1 MEKYIVKSTG
11 HRIAYEAS
19 LSVSDGYTGLHGRDE
34 YNAAIMHIFDLIKAS
49 YTLLMANI
57 AAPSL
62 FLSITIFE
70 EIAKVHAGH
79 MRSRR
84 ELETKQR
91 VKRSKDPLFNHSKK
105 HMISIDPLFLSSER
119 LYNSIGKERVEE
131 IIANYEIGKYSYL
144 REKSLY
150 FSRDNEGLHIPSKV
164 ISINLSAEH
173 LLIAIE
179 LFNELFW
186 GMTAAAS
193 IAGDET
199 DELFSRVAQMLKH

>member
-1 MEKYIVKSTG
+1 MKSTG
-11 HRIAYEAS
+11 HHIAYEAS
-19 LSVSDGYTGLHGRDE
+19 LSISDGYTGLQSRDE

-49 YTLLMANI
+49 YTLLMADS

-62 FLSITIFE
+62 FLSITVFE

-79 MRSRR
+79 MRSRGKP
-84 ELETKQR
+84 ETKQR
-91 VKRSKDPLFNHSKK
+91 VKRSKDPLFNHGKK
-105 HMISIDPLFLSSER
+105 HRISIDPLFLSSER

-131 IIANYEIGKYSYL
+131 IIMNYETGKYSAL

-150 FSRDNEGLHIPSKV
+150 FSRTNEGLHIPSSF

-179 LFNELFW
+179 LFGELFW
-186 GMTAAAS
+186 GMTAVAS
-193 IAGDET
+193 IASDET
-199 DELFSRVAQMLKH
+199 DEIFLRVTKILIQ

>member
-1 MEKYIVKSTG
+1 MVKSTG
-11 HRIAYEAS
+11 HHIAYEAS
-19 LSVSDGYTGLHGRDE
+19 LLVSDGYIGLHSRDE

-49 YTLLMANI
+49 YTLLVADS

-62 FLSITIFE
+62 FLSITVFE

-79 MRSRR
+79 MRSRG

-105 HMISIDPLFLSSER
+105 HRISIDPLFLSSER
-119 LYNSIGKERVEE
+119 LYHSIGKKRVEE
-131 IIANYEIGKYSYL
+131 IITNYQVGKYSSL
-144 REKSLY
+144 REESLY
-150 FSRDNEGLHIPSKV
+150 FSRNNEGLHIPSKA
-164 ISINLSAEH
+164 ININLSAEH

-179 LFNELFW
+179 LFNDLFW
-186 GMTAAAS
+186 GMTAVAS

-199 DELFSRVAQMLKH
+199 DEIFLRVAKILNQ

>member
-1 MEKYIVKSTG
+1 MKSTG
-11 HRIAYEAS
+11 YHIAYEAS
-19 LSVSDGYTGLHGRDE
+19 LSVSDGYTGLHNRDE

-49 YTLLMANI
+49 YTLIMADSV
-57 AAPSL
+57 APSL
-62 FLSITIFE
+62 FLSITVLE

-79 MRSRR
+79 MRSRG

-105 HMISIDPLFLSSER
+105 HRISIDPLFLFSER
-119 LYNSIGKERVEE
+119 LFNSIGKERVQE
-131 IIANYEIGKYSYL
+131 IITNYETGEYSSL

-150 FSRDNEGLHIPSKV
+150 FSRDNEGLYILSKI
-164 ISINLSAEH
+164 ISLSLSAEH

-186 GMTAAAS
+186 GMTVAAS

-199 DELFSRVAQMLKH
+199 DKLFVRVAQMLNH